1 MSDSTAARL
10 LSLNQQAI
18 AIVGLNIP
26 LDFGLG
32 SETAERLRE
41 INERLLADVGRD
53 LSPDALL
60 DKHDLPERYRAIARM
75 LLASDDPVPVFE
87 SIAIQ
92 ELDRDVAAAPLRQAI
107 KEPLVVAGLAY
118 IGMIILCVFS
128 VPSIETQYTQQ
139 GLAPSGVTRWLI
151 AIRGAMP
158 YWIIG
163 FPILMIAFGWIWR
176 RLANGPLL
184 ALFPG
189 GSAHSRLLV
198 AESQSRH
205 LAVLIASGVEQE
217 TALSLAS
224 TSVSPRVPIRPI
236 AESIVRNGAPQS
248 QSRALTRLAGFYHFL
263 AGDRRQTF
271 SARVPALIGLSF
283 AGLIVLG
290 YGLATF
296 LPWIAVL
303 QTEGVMEALNR

>member
-1 MSDSTAARL
+1 MSDTTAARL

-18 AIVGLNIP
+18 AILGLNIP

-32 SETAERLRE
+32 SETAERLRD
-41 INERLLADVGRD
+41 INERLLADAGRD
-53 LSPDALL
+53 LSPEALL
-60 DKHDLPERYRAIARM
+60 EKHDLPERYRAIARM

-92 ELDRDVAAAPLRQAI
+92 ELDRDAAATPLRQAI
-107 KEPLVVAGLAY
+107 KEPLLVAGLAY
-118 IGMIILCVFS
+118 LGMILFCTFS

-139 GLAPSGVTRWLI
+139 GLSPSGVTQWLI

-163 FPILMIAFGWIWR
+163 VPVLLIAGWWIWR
-176 RLANGPLL
+176 QLANGPLL

-189 GSAHSRLLV
+189 GNAYSRLLA

-224 TSVSPRVPIRPI
+224 SGVSPRVPIRPI
-236 AESIVRNGAPQS
+236 AESIVRSGAPQTR
-248 QSRALTRLAGFYHFL
+248 SRALTRLAGFYHFL
-263 AGDRRQTF
+263 AGDRRQTLF
-271 SARVPALIGLSF
+271 AKVPAFLGLLF

-296 LPWIAVL
+296 LPWIAIL
-303 QTEGVMEALNR
+303 QSGGVTEALNR

>member
-1 MSDSTAARL
+1 MSESTAARL

-18 AIVGLNIP
+18 AIIGLNIP

-32 SETAERLRE
+32 SETAERLGE
-41 INERLLADVGRD
+41 INERLLVDVGRD

-60 DKHDLPERYRAIARM
+60 EKHDLPERYRAIARI

-92 ELDRDVAAAPLRQAI
+92 QLDREATAGPLRQAI

-118 IGMIILCVFS
+118 LGMIIFCTLS

-139 GLAPSGVTRWLI
+139 GLTPSGVTGWLI

-158 YWIIG
+158 YWVIG
-163 FPILMIAFGWIWR
+163 FPILMFACWWIWR
-176 RLANGPLL
+176 KLVNGPLL
-184 ALFPG
+184 SRFPG
-189 GSAHSRLLV
+189 GTAYSRWLA
-198 AESQSRH
+198 AESQSRR
-205 LAVLIASGVEQE
+205 LAVLIASGVDHE

-224 TSVSPRVPIRPI
+224 TSVSPQVPIRPI
-236 AESIVRNGAPQS
+236 AENIVRNGAPQS
-248 QSRALTRLAGFYHFL
+248 QARALSRLAGFYHFL
-263 AGDRRQTF
+263 AGDRRQTI
-271 SARVPALIGLSF
+271 VTKLPAFIGLLF

-296 LPWIAVL
+296 LPWIAIL
-303 QTEGVMEALNR
+303 QSEGAMEVLNR